1 MKTKLILLERK
12 RPTVFEVHVGKISQA
27 NNLLFSTKDKELAEN
42 IVKSF
47 NKFDGL
53 KKKLETTQNNLGVQN
68 IFLAEISKAYK
79 KNMSKVNKKVSELK
93 KSKKQK

>member
-27 NNLLFSTKDKELAEN
+27 NNLLFSTKDKELADN

-47 NKFDGL
+47 NKYDDL
-53 KKKLETTQNNLGVQN
+53 KKKLETAKNDLGIQN
-68 IFLAEISKAYK
+68 IFLAEVSKAYK
-79 KNMSKVNKKVSELK
+79 KNMSKANQKVSELK
-93 KSKKQK
+93 KRKKQK

>member
-27 NNLLFSTKDKELAEN
+27 NNLLFSTKDKELADN

-47 NKFDGL
+47 NKYDGL
-53 KKKLETTQNNLGVQN
+53 KKKLETAKNDLGIQN
-68 IFLAEISKAYK
+68 IFLAEVSKAYK
-79 KNMSKVNKKVSELK
+79 KNMSKANQKVSELK
-93 KSKKQK
+93 KRKKQK